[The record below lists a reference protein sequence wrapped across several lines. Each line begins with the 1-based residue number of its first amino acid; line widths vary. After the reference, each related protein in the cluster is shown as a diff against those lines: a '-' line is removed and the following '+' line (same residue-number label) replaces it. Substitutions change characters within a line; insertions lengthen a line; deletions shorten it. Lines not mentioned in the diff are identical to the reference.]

1 MFDFSVTERLAWAE
15 TRETTRKEDKAYSLL
30 GIFDIHMPLIYGE
43 GREKAFKRLREE
55 TDKALKGRSFSFIT
69 SSYRV
74 KMYISTKKLT
84 RIGIKHK
91 DFSVT
96 FSLATISG
104 IEHFT
109 GRGKEIAEIY
119 KNLSGDGSRHTVI
132 LHGLGG
138 IGKTQLSIAYAK
150 RYNDYYSAIFW
161 LNIKDEDSLEQSFAK
176 TARQTLQER
185 PSVSRISNVNT
196 NKNLDDVVDAVKAWL
211 SLANKH
217 AMAID
222 IRQL

>member
-1 MFDFSVTERLAWAE
+1 MHR
-15 TRETTRKEDKAYSLL
+15 SL
-30 GIFDIHMPLIYGE
+30 
-43 GREKAFKRLREE
+43 
-55 TDKALKGRSFSFIT
+55 
-69 SSYRV
+69 SS
-74 KMYISTKKLT
+74 
-84 RIGIKHK
+84 
-91 DFSVT
+91 
-96 FSLATISG
+96 
-104 IEHFT
+104 
-109 GRGKEIAEIY
+109 
-119 KNLSGDGSRHTVI
+119 DGSRRKVVFHD
-132 LHGLGG
+132 LGG
-138 IGKTQLSIAYAK
+138 ICKTQFSVAYAK
-150 RYNDYYSAIFW
+150 RHKDSYSAIFW